1 MRKKVKMRES
11 SVERK
16 LGQAVRER
24 GCLYYKFVSPGNN
37 GVPDRIIL
45 TPSGGVL
52 FVELKQNR
60 GKLSP
65 SQKVQIAKIR
75 RHGQRVLVVHGTKDL
90 PEVLQIVDDLEKRE
104 FNYTVFGEELR

>member
-1 MRKKVKMRES
+1 MRES

-45 TPSGGVL
+45 TPSGGVI
-52 FVELKQNR
+52 FVELKQDR
-60 GKLSP
+60 GRLSS
-65 SQKVQIAKIR
+65 SQKVQISRIR
-75 RHGQRVLVVHGTKDL
+75 RHGQRVIVVHGKKDL
-90 PEVLQIVDDLEKRE
+90 PGVLQVVDDLEKLE
-104 FNYTVFGEELR
+104 FNRGILGEGAR